1 MAYFPFG
8 GGPRLCIGKDFALV
22 EATLIL
28 TMMVQQYNFSLVPGQ
43 HVKAQP
49 IATLRPRP
57 GVQMTVSPR
66 GA

>member
-22 EATLIL
+22 EAALIL
-28 TMMVQQYNFSLVPGQ
+28 SMIAREYRLDLVPGAV
-43 HVKAQP
+43 VKAQP

-57 GVQMTVSPR
+57 AVPMLLTPH
-66 GA
+66 